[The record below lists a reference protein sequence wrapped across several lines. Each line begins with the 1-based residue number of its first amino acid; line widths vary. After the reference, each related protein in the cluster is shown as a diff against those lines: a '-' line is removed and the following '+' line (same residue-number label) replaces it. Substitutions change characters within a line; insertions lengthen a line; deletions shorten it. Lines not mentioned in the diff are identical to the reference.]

1 MTQVPIAININF
13 DSLNQAYG
21 FPEGFRDPSFFE
33 GMDRFLKIANRYQ
46 APLSI
51 FVIGRDLQN
60 PEIFA
65 RVRDWSNAG
74 HEIGNH
80 SWSHPMDLGRLSPEK
95 IRDEISRTHE
105 IINKCIGKEP
115 TGFIAPAWSTS
126 KPLVNT
132 LIDLD
137 YLYDTSVFPSLLL
150 YPAILQNFFKV
161 LFNKPHEARQ
171 VLNRADWLGPINNP
185 AQPFLAGREF
195 QVLESDEEKSIM
207 ILPLPTINRIMPCI
221 WHTVGFVLGW
231 KFIKHQVDFIL
242 RNHKSFYYLLHPGDF
257 LGIEDQDKRYQHSL
271 YRMKEP
277 LQNKLKYLEA
287 IFNQFSQY
295 NRPIVTMHELA
306 CYYYENAKI
315 NPPEVCHQK

>member
-33 GMDRFLKIANRYQ
+33 GMDRFLEIANHYQ

-60 PEIFA
+60 PEIYA

-80 SWSHPMDLGRLSPEK
+80 SWSHPVNLGRLAPEK
-95 IRDEISRTHE
+95 IHDEVFRTHE
-105 IINKCIGKEP
+105 LITNCTGKEP

-126 KPLVNT
+126 KNLVNT
-132 LIDLD
+132 LIDLG
-137 YLYDTSVFPSLLL
+137 YLYDTSLFPSMIL
-150 YPAILQNFFKV
+150 YPAIIMNALHFLRQPAEVQNI
-161 LFNKPHEARQ
+161 LS
-171 VLNRADWLGPINNP
+171 RADWLGPIFRP
-185 AQPFLAGREF
+185 TRPFLAGREF
-195 QVLESDEEKSIM
+195 QVLESEEKEKGIL

-221 WHTVGFVLGW
+221 WHSVGFLLGW
-231 KFIKHQVDFIL
+231 KLIQKQLEKLLSDH
-242 RNHKSFYYLLHPGDF
+242 RGFYYLLHPADF
-257 LGIEDQDKRYQHSL
+257 LGPEDEDNRYQHAL
-271 YRMKEP
+271 YRMREP
-277 LQNKLKYLEA
+277 LQKKINYLDA
-287 IFNQFSQY
+287 IMDQLSKH

-306 CYYYENAKI
+306 CYYHEKTGI
-315 NPPEVCHQK
+315 HQKEFCNQ